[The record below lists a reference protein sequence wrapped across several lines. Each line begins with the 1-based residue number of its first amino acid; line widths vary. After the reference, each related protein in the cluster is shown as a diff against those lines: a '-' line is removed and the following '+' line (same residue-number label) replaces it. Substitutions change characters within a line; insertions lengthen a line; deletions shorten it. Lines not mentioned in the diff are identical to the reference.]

1 MTDVEK
7 RLWYLLRDR
16 RLNGYKFRRQM
27 PIGPYVADFVCLQ
40 SRLIVELDGGQH
52 AEQAEKDKVR
62 DEWLKSQ
69 GFVVLRFWN
78 NDVLANTEGVLQA
91 ILGHCEKL
99 PPHPYPRSAP
109 HGSDCTP
116 IRLRQREACLA
127 KPCLRPARG
136 EGNLRQSPARGE
148 GNLRQSPAKGKGSS
162 GQFPAG
168 GDARAAAS
176 ADRLRRLR
184 WRCRR
189 GLLEL
194 DLWLQRF
201 ADAGLDALSAE
212 ECGAFETLLQEADAD
227 LLAWLEG
234 RQAVP
239 VDHAAI
245 IERIRASG

>member
-99 PPHPYPRSAP
+99 PPHPYPS
-109 HGSDCTP
+109 
-116 IRLRQREACLA
+116 
-127 KPCLRPARG
+127 PARG

-148 GNLRQSPAKGKGSS
+148 GNLRQSPARGEGCLAQAS
-162 GQFPAG
+162 AG
-168 GDARAAAS
+168 GEDENTAHE
-176 ADRLRRLR
+176 DRLRRLR

-201 ADAGLDALSAE
+201 ADAGLVDLSDE
-212 ECGAFETLLQEADAD
+212 ECGAFEALLQEADAD

-234 RQAVP
+234 REPVP
-239 VDHAAI
+239 ATHA
-245 IERIRASG
+245 RMLGLIRAVG